1 MEVILLQDVDHVG
14 EKNDIVAVKAGFG
27 RNYLIPQGFAKIAN
41 ETNRKIL
48 AENLRQQSHKLAA
61 ILEEAKANATKVEG
75 ASIKVATK
83 VGKED
88 KIFGSITNLQLA
100 DALNSAT
107 GLSVDRKRVSLPK
120 DIKTV
125 GSYNASVRL
134 HKEVTVDFEFEVIA
148 E

>member
-14 EKNDIVAVKAGFG
+14 EKNDIVSVKAGFG

-48 AENLRQQSHKLAA
+48 AENIKQQQHKIAA

-75 ASIKVATK
+75 ASIKIATK

-100 DALNSAT
+100 DALNTAT
-107 GLSVDRKRVSLPK
+107 GLNVDRKRVNLPK
-120 DIKTV
+120 DIKTT
-125 GSYNASVRL
+125 GTYKGTVRL
-134 HKEVTVDFEFEVIA
+134 HREVEIEFDFEVIS